1 VSEPLPAFDDIK
13 ALFDLSGR
21 TALVTGG
28 GSGLGQAVAWG
39 LASFGADIAIADINP
54 VSAAASAQAIAA
66 TGRRTTALTIDVADE
81 ASVASAAAKAASDL
95 GPIDI
100 LVNAAGGNCRKP
112 VVEMTAAEFDTQ
124 ISVHLRGTFLCSK
137 AVAPGMIAAGRGSI
151 INFASIM
158 GVVAMANVS
167 AYAAAK
173 GGIIQLTKSMAV
185 EFAASGI
192 RVNAI
197 APGFYDTPLTRQHD
211 ESARRAF
218 ADKIPL
224 KRFGA
229 VSEII
234 GPALILASQAGSYMT
249 GTVLFTD
256 GGWTAV

>member
-1 VSEPLPAFDDIK
+1 MSDLLPAFNDIK

-28 GSGLGQAVAWG
+28 GSGLGQAVARG
-39 LASFGADIAIADINP
+39 LASFGADIAVADINP
-54 VSAAASAQAIAA
+54 ASAAASAKEIGAA
-66 TGRRTTALTIDVADE
+66 GRRTTALTIDVADE
-81 ASVASAAAKAASDL
+81 ASVASAVAKAAADL
-95 GPIDI
+95 GRIDI

-112 VVEMTAAEFDTQ
+112 VVEMAAAEFDTQ
-124 ISVHLRGTFLCSK
+124 IAVHLRGTFLCSK
-137 AVAPGMIAAGRGSI
+137 AVAPAMMAAGWGSI

-158 GVVAMANVS
+158 GVVSMPNIS

-185 EFAASGI
+185 EFAGAGV

-211 ESARRAF
+211 PSARKAF
-218 ADKIPL
+218 AEKVPM

-229 VSEII
+229 VPEII
-234 GPALILASQAGSYMT
+234 GPALLLASQAGSYMT
-249 GTVLFTD
+249 GTVLFAD